1 MSIIEL
7 ILKIRNTLNFS
18 KHFLDLKGNDGT
30 SFSPLTKQ
38 KICRQ
43 SPIHISFRWASHSP
57 AAENVV
63 GQGLAAASHPEN
75 GPQQLPGDPF
85 PQRSLGGRGPQ
96 SCWSVTVTRSPTST
110 LLMRLAMGINHT
122 PEPQLD
128 IEGPLLASLLPACT
142 HPSAFSWNL
151 PAGSTC

>member
-1 MSIIEL
+1 MSTIEL
-7 ILKIRNTLNFS
+7 ILKIKNTLNFR
-18 KHFLDLKGNDGT
+18 KHFLDLKRIDGT

-43 SPIHISFRWASHSP
+43 SPIHISFWWASHSP

-63 GQGLAAASHPEN
+63 GQGLTAASHPEN

-96 SCWSVTVTRSPTST
+96 SYWSIRVTRSPTST
-110 LLMRLAMGINHT
+110 LLMRLAMGINHA

-128 IEGPLLASLLPACT
+128 TEGPLLASLLPACT